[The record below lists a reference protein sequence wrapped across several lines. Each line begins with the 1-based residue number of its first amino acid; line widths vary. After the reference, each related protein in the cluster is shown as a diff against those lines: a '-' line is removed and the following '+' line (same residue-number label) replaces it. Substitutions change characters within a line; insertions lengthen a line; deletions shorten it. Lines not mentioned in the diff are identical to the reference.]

1 MHIVED
7 SEDHVGTSD
16 QEAAPVVIERWAE
29 AVVDLQRERSRRRHP
44 SNPEPAWHKDGGD
57 EPSEWVI

>member
-7 SEDHVGTSD
+7 PEDHVERSD
-16 QEAAPVVIERWAE
+16 QDAAPVVIERWAE
-29 AVVDLQRERSRRRHP
+29 AVVDLGRERSRRRHP
-44 SNPEPAWHKDGGD
+44 SNPEPAWYKDGGD